1 VQAAIAA
8 SGASTAKEL
17 GKVMGALMKAH
28 KGDVDGDL
36 ARKIASELLGA

>member
-8 SGASTAKEL
+8 SGAGSAKEL
-17 GKVMGALMKAH
+17 GKVMGVLMKAH

-36 ARKIASELLGA
+36 ARKLAAELLGA